1 MSRQLSF
8 LLINLIGFTSVAN
21 YPLFKESTIDKPHA
35 GMIALPAPKG
45 INSLCYDEW
54 SRHKE
59 LIIDKRDSLQQAII
73 EKENRACRYKE
84 KAQQEINNLKARV
97 TQLDKVIELIN
108 SLEKSDEQ
116 YILQTA
122 DKPEGST
129 SWDAKRKCVV
139 LTVGSTANFIHE
151 ITHGGQYEAGEII
164 FDALL
169 EKSYLQ
175 DLYDETDA
183 YKAQYAYDPASITG
197 LKSNTV
203 ARTMEDITPQWVANL
218 QSKEGEKTYREHGLI
233 RVNINSP
240 KATLLIAYPQLENQF
255 KTWADNCT
263 MKEVPNVVYKQMP
276 LVAARH

>member
-8 LLINLIGFTSVAN
+8 LLMNLIGFASVASH
-21 YPLFKESTIDKPHA
+21 PLFTESTIDKPDA
-35 GMIALPAPKG
+35 GMMALPAPKG

-59 LIIDKRDSLQQAII
+59 LIINKRDSLQEVIA
-73 EKENRACRYKE
+73 EKEKRSCRYKE
-84 KAQQEINNLKARV
+84 KVQQEVNSLKARV
-97 TQLDKVIELIN
+97 AQLDKVVELIN

-116 YILQTA
+116 YILKTS

-129 SWDAKRKCVV
+129 SWDTKRKCIV

-151 ITHGGQYEAGEII
+151 ITHGGQYETGEII
-164 FDALL
+164 FDALQ

-183 YKAQYAYDPASITG
+183 YKAQYAYDPASITA

-218 QSKEGEKTYREHGLI
+218 QSKEGEKIYREHGLI

-240 KATLLIAYPQLENQF
+240 KATLLMAYPQCEDQF
-255 KTWADNCT
+255 KTWADNYT
-263 MKEVPNVVYKQMP
+263 MKEVPNVVYKQQSF
-276 LVAARH
+276 VAARR

>member
-21 YPLFKESTIDKPHA
+21 YPLFKESTIDKPDA

-59 LIIDKRDSLQQAII
+59 LIIDKRDSLQQAIT

-84 KAQQEINNLKARV
+84 KAQLEINNLKARV

-122 DKPEGST
+122 DKPEGSI

-263 MKEVPNVVYKQMP
+263 MKEVP
-276 LVAARH
+276 

>member
-8 LLINLIGFTSVAN
+8 LLMNLIGFASVAHH
-21 YPLFKESTIDKPHA
+21 PLFTESTIDKPDA
-35 GMIALPAPKG
+35 GMMAIPAPKG

-59 LIIDKRDSLQQAII
+59 LIIDKRDSLQEAIT
-73 EKENRACRYKE
+73 EKENSSCRHKE
-84 KAQQEINNLKARV
+84 KAQQEINGLKARV
-97 TQLDKVIELIN
+97 TQLDIVIELIN
-108 SLEKSDEQ
+108 SLEKSDEE
-116 YILQTA
+116 YILSSSGNS
-122 DKPEGST
+122 EGST
-129 SWDAKRKCVV
+129 SYDTKRKRIV

-151 ITHGGQYEAGEII
+151 ITHGGQYETGEII

-175 DLYDETDA
+175 DLYDEADA
-183 YKAQYAYDPASITG
+183 YKAQYAYDPATITD

-218 QSKEGEKTYREHGLI
+218 RSKKGEKIYREHGLI

-240 KATLLIAYPQLENQF
+240 KATLLMAYPQLENQF

-263 MKEVPNVVYKQMP
+263 MKEVPNVVYKQHPFM
-276 LVAARH
+276 AFRH

>member
-8 LLINLIGFTSVAN
+8 LLINLIGFASVAN
-21 YPLFKESTIDKPHA
+21 YPLFTESTIDKPDA
-35 GMIALPAPKG
+35 AMMAPPALKG

-59 LIIDKRDSLQQAII
+59 LIIDKRDSLQQAIT
-73 EKENRACRYKE
+73 EKENRSCRNKE

-97 TQLDKVIELIN
+97 TWLDNVIELIN

-116 YILQTA
+116 YILKTS

-129 SWDAKRKCVV
+129 SWDTKRKCVV

-151 ITHGGQYEAGEII
+151 ITHGGQYETGEII

-175 DLYDETDA
+175 DLHDETDA

-203 ARTMEDITPQWVANL
+203 ARSMEDITPQWVANL
-218 QSKEGEKTYREHGLI
+218 QSKEGEKTYRDHGLI
-233 RVNINSP
+233 RVNINSS
-240 KATLLIAYPQLENQF
+240 KATLLMAYPQLENQF
-255 KTWADNCT
+255 KTWADNYT
-263 MKEVPNVVYKQMP
+263 MKEVPNVVYKQQP
-276 LVAARH
+276 LVAVRR